1 METKFLQSV
10 ERYTNTNTTG
20 YKAIYNNGLDF
31 QTLFFPIKNGTDVIN
46 IPSIIKLLQLKED
59 FEAIGAEFY
68 FKQQEQ

>member
-10 ERYTNTNTTG
+10 ERYTNTNATG
-20 YKAIYNNGLDF
+20 YKAIYSNGLDF

-46 IPSIIKLLQLKED
+46 IPSIIESVQLKED

-68 FKQQEQ
+68 MSEL